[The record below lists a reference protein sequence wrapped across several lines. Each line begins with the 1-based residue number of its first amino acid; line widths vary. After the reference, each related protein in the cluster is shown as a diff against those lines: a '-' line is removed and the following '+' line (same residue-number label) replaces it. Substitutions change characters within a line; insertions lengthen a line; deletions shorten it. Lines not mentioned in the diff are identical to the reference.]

1 MGAIVNQNFCPK
13 KFYVKNV
20 NICQSSN
27 IIKDN
32 FGRLKKFRPN
42 YWANFRAKNFAQSP
56 KFRPTCEFSPNPVA
70 LERRQKTRTAD
81 TQKQTPPLSNLPD
94 FRPFS
99 ISRRLAGHSIRPD
112 IRSHE

>member
-1 MGAIVNQNFCPK
+1 MGAIVSQNFWPK

-32 FGRLKKFRPN
+32 FGRLKKFRPH

-70 LERRQKTRTAD
+70 LEWRQKNENRGHSKASAAAV
-81 TQKQTPPLSNLPD
+81 QLAGLPAVFHPPA
-94 FRPFS
+94 
-99 ISRRLAGHSIRPD
+99 SRWTFDSAGHSVA
-112 IRSHE
+112 